1 MSDQFIT
8 KKMQERERVISQMA
22 KLQEQLHSIDADIE
36 MQKAIIVVLD
46 DNLFIEYAY
55 NVLMVANL

>member
-1 MSDQFIT
+1 
-8 KKMQERERVISQMA
+8 MQERERVISQMA

>member
-22 KLQEQLHSIDADIE
+22 KLQEQLRSIDADIE
-36 MQKAIIVVLD
+36 NAKG
-46 DNLFIEYAY
+46 N
-55 NVLMVANL
+55 NRSPRR